1 MVLLRSPFGDYL
13 FLGYLVSTVNE
24 DAWEDPY
31 MNGVLETGAQQTD
44 DLVVDMVSDLI
55 CPWCF
60 VAKRRVEK
68 AAAILKKKVEVHW
81 LPFELNADMPV
92 DGLDRRVYRSAKFG
106 SWEESQRL
114 DAQVAAAGAE
124 VGIAFRHDR
133 MKRTPNTFRGHVL
146 LAAALKDSVEM
157 QGKVAE
163 RLFQAYFV
171 NGEDVGD
178 PAALLGIAR
187 EFGVSAIS
195 GVEDLDSPELVAE
208 VRATER
214 RVSAGV
220 RGVPQISFGG
230 RVLASGAQHEELLAA
245 SIREIQGTSGR
256 CENGVCTV

>member
-1 MVLLRSPFGDYL
+1 
-13 FLGYLVSTVNE
+13 
-24 DAWEDPY
+24 
-31 MNGVLETGAQQTD
+31 MNDVLEQGAQMNS
-44 DLVVDMVSDLI
+44 LVVDMVSDLI

-68 AAAILKKKVEVHW
+68 AAAILGRRVEMHW
-81 LPFELNADMPV
+81 YPFELNADMPV

-106 SWEESQRL
+106 SWEQSQRL

-124 VGIAFRHDR
+124 VGITFHHDR

-146 LAAALKDSVEM
+146 LAAALKQGLEM

-178 PAALLGIAR
+178 PAVLLGIAR
-187 EFGVSAIS
+187 EFGVLAIS
-195 GVEDLDSPELVAE
+195 RVEDLDSPELVAE
-208 VRATER
+208 VKAAER
-214 RVSAGV
+214 KVSATV
-220 RGVPQISFGG
+220 RGVPQISLGG
-230 RVLASGAQHEELLAA
+230 RVLASGAQHEEVLAA
-245 SIREIQGTSGR
+245 SIREIQGTSGQ

>member
-1 MVLLRSPFGDYL
+1 
-13 FLGYLVSTVNE
+13 
-24 DAWEDPY
+24 
-31 MNGVLETGAQQTD
+31 MNDVLETGTQQTD
-44 DLVVDMVSDLI
+44 SLVVDMVSDLI

-68 AAAILKKKVEVHW
+68 AAAILGEKVEMHW

-106 SWEESQRL
+106 SWEQSQRL

-124 VGIAFRHDR
+124 VGITFHHDR

-146 LAAALKDSVEM
+146 LAAALKQGLEM

-178 PAALLGIAR
+178 PAVLLGVAR

-195 GVEDLDSPELVAE
+195 RVEDLDSPDLVAE
-208 VRATER
+208 VKAAER
-214 RVSAGV
+214 KVSAGV

-230 RVLASGAQHEELLAA
+230 RVLASGAQHEEVLAA
-245 SIREIQGTSGR
+245 SIQEIQGSSGQ
-256 CENGVCTV
+256 CENGVCAV